1 MPAAGSGK
9 KENAPNQ
16 IGKVMNKP
24 GQGGSE
30 LHVQGKW
37 AHLILQWPDFADY
50 LRKNPRVKDY
60 RPTATARHAGP
71 PAQSTAKADPL
82 RVGKICGL

>member
-60 RPTATARHAGP
+60 RHTTTTRDAGH
-71 PAQSTAKADPL
+71 L
-82 RVGKICGL
+82 RVGGTCSGL